1 MVIADTDQGTI
12 IHYDSAGRGH
22 SAYAQQLGEFLK
34 EHWNWRE
41 SQGGYATQGP
51 YPMQWECSGSD
62 ERETPQQTDGLACGV
77 FALSFATLKF
87 YQLQLKLFD
96 MRCVPRMRFHI
107 ANCLLQHICHP
118 LRSTNDRGDQAGRD
132 GNSNIVELIQR
143 RGRTQR
149 LSRGHTTNTSNLIDL
164 TEATVVVE
172 Q

>member
-1 MVIADTDQGTI
+1 
-12 IHYDSAGRGH
+12 
-22 SAYAQQLGEFLK
+22 
-34 EHWNWRE
+34 
-41 SQGGYATQGP
+41 
-51 YPMQWECSGSD
+51 MQWECSGSD

-96 MRCVPRMRFHI
+96 MRCVPRMRLHI

-118 LRSTNDRGDQAGRD
+118 LRSTNDRGDQTGRE
-132 GNSNIVELIQR
+132 GSSNIVELIQR

-149 LSRGHTTNTSNLIDL
+149 LSRGYTTNTSNLIDL

-172 Q
+172 QGTQRINNAPTERQSVLINLTEETLGSSSTTMRKRGSSKRQPPTARF